1 MASVSI
7 CNLLL
12 ASCPLDACSSTGIGY
27 ALARKFLKAGDN
39 VVICSRSAERV
50 ESVAN
55 DLKKEFGEQH
65 VGLSVMLEKE
75 RM

>member
-1 MASVSI
+1 M
-7 CNLLL
+7 L